1 MNGAQIQEKKP
12 CLKKEAQSQIIGVL
26 QGQAKDLPGQRS
38 AEGIPDLKERA
49 IEAGRK
55 IPSSKVRPRAPVNTD
70 APPAMRIGK

>member
-1 MNGAQIQEKKP
+1 MVHKYRRKKP
-12 CLKKEAQSQIIGVL
+12 CPKKEAQGQIIGVL
-26 QGQAKDLPGQRS
+26 QDQAKDLPGQRS